1 VVSQQLGAAADL
13 MPAGITVSLRKV
25 SLRGRIPALI
35 AAFRPSSPQDS
46 AESRSRERYRRAF
59 LAGIASAAA
68 RGVSIL
74 TVLISIPITLKYLGV
89 DRFSVWMT
97 ITSLTSLLA
106 FADFGLG
113 NGLMNAVARC
123 HAAGDPAGLR
133 TYTSTA
139 LLTLGGLA
147 LFLTATALAAAPS
160 IPWAML
166 LAVDARQLSAP
177 ELARVMTVF
186 IICLAV
192 GIPTTVVQKVQL
204 ALQLGYLARLW
215 QLAANVAGLLALLA
229 AVALH
234 ASLTW
239 LVAASLGTPSLVL
252 VLSGIIFWTRQRPAE
267 RPAVVLARS
276 RHALELARSGGLF
289 FVIQVAGTVAFASDT
304 LIIAHVL
311 NPQAVAQ
318 YSVASRLIDGL
329 VMVSALF
336 LTPLW
341 PAYADALARGD
352 NNWIR
357 RTLVTY
363 LGATVIVT
371 AAMATLLV
379 FFSRPLTLAWVGPR
393 VEYSMPLFAA
403 CSGWAVFKAAGNALA
418 MFLNG
423 VGWIRFQALVAVLFA
438 CAVIP
443 LKVVF
448 ARELGVIGVPLA
460 LALAYV
466 ILVAAPYA
474 WRMPAMLAKV
484 QA

>member
-1 VVSQQLGAAADL
+1 
-13 MPAGITVSLRKV
+13 
-25 SLRGRIPALI
+25 
-35 AAFRPSSPQDS
+35 
-46 AESRSRERYRRAF
+46 
-59 LAGIASAAA
+59 
-68 RGVSIL
+68 
-74 TVLISIPITLKYLGV
+74 
-89 DRFSVWMT
+89 MT
-97 ITSLTSLLA
+97 ITSLTALLA

-113 NGLMNAVARC
+113 NGLMNAIARC
-123 HAAGDPAGLR
+123 HADEDRAGLR
-133 TYTSTA
+133 AYTSTA

-147 LFLTATALAAAPS
+147 LLLTVAVLVASPRV
-160 IPWAML
+160 PWATL
-166 LAVDARQLSAP
+166 LAVNAQQLSAA

-186 IICLAV
+186 VICLAI
-192 GIPTTVVQKVQL
+192 GIPLTVVQKVQL
-204 ALQLGYLARLW
+204 ALQLGYLASLW
-215 QLAANVAGLLALLA
+215 QLAASVAGLLGLLA

-234 ASLTW
+234 ASLAW

-252 VLSGIIFWTRQRPAE
+252 VASGIIFWTRQRPTE
-267 RPAVVLARS
+267 RPTPALAKWS
-276 RHALELARSGGLF
+276 YGVELARSGSLF

-352 NNWIR
+352 NLWIR
-357 RTLVTY
+357 RTLVTS

-371 AAMATLLV
+371 AVMATLLV
-379 FFSRPLTLAWVGPR
+379 FLSRPLTLAWVGPR
-393 VEYSMPLFAA
+393 VEYSMALFAV

-438 CAVIP
+438 CAAIP

-466 ILVAAPYA
+466 ILVAVPYA
-474 WRMPAMLAKV
+474 WRMPTMLAKV